1 MKHKPSYWTYTISP
15 KYDYP
20 DPRIMIARQIG
31 WQKYAGEDTAFS
43 VPEPDNYNRAV
54 LCDRP
59 VDCTFV
65 EDQVIYKVKDGWI
78 SVALVAEELQ
88 GEYTA
93 WMERLLPE
101 AYWQHTKP
109 AKLKK
114 TRAMPL

>member
-1 MKHKPSYWTYTISP
+1 MKNKPSYWTYLTP
-15 KYDYP
+15 VKYQFA
-20 DPRIMIARQIG
+20 DPRILIARQIG
-31 WQKYAGEDTAFS
+31 WAKYGGEETSYS

-65 EDQVIYKVKDGWI
+65 EEQVIYKVKDGWI

-93 WMERLLPE
+93 WLERLQPR

-109 AKLKK
+109 PKIKK
-114 TRAMPL
+114 TRAMPI